1 MLNPYKIP
9 DQLAN
14 DLADKSVHF
23 DLIKKAIPTWLE
35 DTSIARVNEL
45 KADRIIAPDPLRKA
59 TQALQQRLK
68 NDIQLSWTTQN
79 TVDRALTELQDVYA
93 FARPILQQ
101 ALKQRFGVDD
111 DVEQTWLRLYAP
123 VKTAWWVHDFS
134 GGTTSRTVSLLDA
147 ALHNFSNNET
157 FHPDSEFISRPDE
170 RGHFVVKR
178 LKHKLS
184 IDQFKSLCR
193 ELNIGARYQEH
204 LKEFLLSTNPV
215 ASNYL
220 RYIVIRNQQSAL
232 KVAAHMALMK
242 SDIDQQAYD
251 VVQGMLDDPSKVQ
264 WNGKAV
270 GYYTL
275 SMMDTRLVGIVLIIP
290 ESASGPV
297 PIMAYV
303 PHDPEHPLKQYP
315 SSLEFM
321 AELTRQLRDVPASK
335 SYQQYFSQFVP
346 HEQRGHFFA
355 GLNNRLSQIKWQP
368 VPPGSSLPTWR
379 ETPVANPNLG
389 FSVSRINANREA
401 ASATDLWSYDYQ
413 QKLNKIL
420 NDAREIAISTEYADR
435 MARWAW
441 WDNLE
446 KMLSDMFNAA
456 LFVAIPF
463 VPGLGELM
471 LAYTAYQL
479 TEEVVEGVVDLA
491 EGQVTEAAEQTLNV
505 LESVVQLGAFAAAG
519 AVGNVARAKLSPF
532 FESLKPVQTASGRTR
547 LWNPELAPYEQ
558 SGGALPSSAQPD
570 GSGVYQ
576 HQGQQL
582 IRLDNKLFEVQKDPA
597 TGQHR
602 ILHPQRSDAYAP
614 TLRHNS
620 HGAWVSETENPREWE
635 GTTLMRRLGHTTD
648 AFSDTQLERIR
659 QISGTEEAELRRMHI
674 EHAPPP
680 PLLTDT
686 LQRLGAP
693 VNSPPAL
700 PPEMAALFSGYPELP
715 EPVAEKIFAGAT
727 PSELQQ
733 MTLHKRLPLRLRCQ
747 ARELQ
752 FETQAVRAAHGLYDN
767 ALVSGNTERLVL
779 GTLRMQT
786 DTFGNLRIDIR
797 QGALDGELRCSAGP
811 EDAAQVR
818 VMVRNESGKYEVRD
832 TEDQLIHAADD
843 FLPALLQAMG
853 QDGRRA
859 IGYRAGDVEFF
870 KHWIITKT
878 ETPSERRA
886 VLATPPIRA
895 VAEHETLLL
904 VRGAATS
911 RAGETLHERIQDLYS
926 DFSDHE
932 VDTFANA
939 LIARG
944 DALRAIEQCEDELD
958 ELRVILNRW
967 EFQQPQTWGP
977 GSSEFRDGG
986 GQHIA
991 ERLIECFERKKTG
1004 LGSRL
1009 DLDNYALDLSR
1020 EMLPLDLE
1028 TWWSRRPP
1036 ELRKFLDKV
1045 NVLKLDR
1052 TYFSSELNGLLKDF
1066 PNLHELSAQ
1075 HCDLKRLPD
1084 SIGAMHRMERL
1095 QLSDNQIVFDA
1106 NAVLRLK
1113 QLTFLEILRLEGNP
1127 LAMAPDISRMPRLKV
1142 VALKN
1147 TGLTSWPDGVLAK
1160 TRPRGFF
1167 LDLRDN
1173 PLSVIP
1179 EVVPGRPEAWVIA
1192 RTRLNVGDLSEMNQL
1207 RYQEIRRSV
1216 ELPPEPLV
1224 TAHPTAYGT
1233 TADNW
1238 ADVPGFGIES
1248 GASFQELSEDPRSH
1262 AFIEAVLK
1270 QERSS
1275 DYAAGGLIRHQLV
1288 QRMARMLDAVYIDTQ
1303 LREQLYTMAIAPV
1316 DCADAGA
1323 QLFNTMGIRVLAS
1336 EAYSYSTDPAQLQR
1350 KLVTLAKGAA
1360 RLEQVNEIARADVAS
1375 RGGIPDD
1382 VEIYLAYQTSLASR
1396 LNLPWQSEGM
1406 LYRPVAG
1413 VTDTMIDQ
1421 AYDTVL
1427 ALGEGDGLIN
1437 KMLEQDFWE
1446 RYLGEKWP
1454 VEIQTNKRLYQ
1465 SKYEKL
1471 EELRTT
1477 QLQWLESTSDV
1488 EKAVLRNRLRE
1499 LINDLPIP
1507 ETVVFADEP
1516 ISDSDFDRFLV
1527 DLGDEEK
1534 QLARK
1539 LTREALRKAGQ

>member
-45 KADRIIAPDPLRKA
+45 KADRIIAQDPLRKA

-123 VKTAWWVHDFS
+123 VKTVWWVHDFS

-232 KVAAHMALMK
+232 KVAAHMALIK

-870 KHWIITKT
+870 KHWIIAKT

-977 GSSEFRDGG
+977 GSNEFRDGG

-1075 HCDLKRLPD
+1075 NCDLKRLPD

-1224 TAHPTAYGT
+1224 TAHPTDYGT

-1248 GASFQELSEDPRSH
+1248 GASFQELSEDPRSL

-1360 RLEQVNEIARADVAS
+1360 RLEHVNEIARADVAS
-1375 RGGIPDD
+1375 RGGTPDD

-1499 LINDLPIP
+1499 LFNDLPIP

-1534 QLARK
+1534 QLARQ

>member
-232 KVAAHMALMK
+232 KVAAQMALMK

-659 QISGTEEAELRRMHI
+659 QIGVARQHHIAHVEVTTGTNAITHVPRIKSGRHRQRIGGFKFIGEVQVVRRQLASLPNNSVRWVHPRSM
-674 EHAPPP
+674 
-680 PLLTDT
+680 
-686 LQRLGAP
+686 P
-693 VNSPPAL
+693 VPWVLPWLCETRAL
-700 PPEMAALFSGYPELP
+700 
-715 EPVAEKIFAGAT
+715 I
-727 PSELQQ
+727 
-733 MTLHKRLPLRLRCQ
+733 
-747 ARELQ
+747 
-752 FETQAVRAAHGLYDN
+752 
-767 ALVSGNTERLVL
+767 
-779 GTLRMQT
+779 
-786 DTFGNLRIDIR
+786 
-797 QGALDGELRCSAGP
+797 
-811 EDAAQVR
+811 
-818 VMVRNESGKYEVRD
+818 
-832 TEDQLIHAADD
+832 
-843 FLPALLQAMG
+843 
-853 QDGRRA
+853 
-859 IGYRAGDVEFF
+859 EFF
-870 KHWIITKT
+870 W
-878 ETPSERRA
+878 
-886 VLATPPIRA
+886 V
-895 VAEHETLLL
+895 
-904 VRGAATS
+904 
-911 RAGETLHERIQDLYS
+911 
-926 DFSDHE
+926 
-932 VDTFANA
+932 
-939 LIARG
+939 
-944 DALRAIEQCEDELD
+944 
-958 ELRVILNRW
+958 NRW
-967 EFQQPQTWGP
+967 
-977 GSSEFRDGG
+977 
-986 GQHIA
+986 
-991 ERLIECFERKKTG
+991 
-1004 LGSRL
+1004 
-1009 DLDNYALDLSR
+1009 
-1020 EMLPLDLE
+1020 
-1028 TWWSRRPP
+1028 
-1036 ELRKFLDKV
+1036 
-1045 NVLKLDR
+1045 
-1052 TYFSSELNGLLKDF
+1052 
-1066 PNLHELSAQ
+1066 
-1075 HCDLKRLPD
+1075 
-1084 SIGAMHRMERL
+1084 
-1095 QLSDNQIVFDA
+1095 LSD
-1106 NAVLRLK
+1106 
-1113 QLTFLEILRLEGNP
+1113 
-1127 LAMAPDISRMPRLKV
+1127 
-1142 VALKN
+1142 
-1147 TGLTSWPDGVLAK
+1147 
-1160 TRPRGFF
+1160 
-1167 LDLRDN
+1167 
-1173 PLSVIP
+1173 
-1179 EVVPGRPEAWVIA
+1179 
-1192 RTRLNVGDLSEMNQL
+1192 
-1207 RYQEIRRSV
+1207 
-1216 ELPPEPLV
+1216 
-1224 TAHPTAYGT
+1224 
-1233 TADNW
+1233 
-1238 ADVPGFGIES
+1238 
-1248 GASFQELSEDPRSH
+1248 SED
-1262 AFIEAVLK
+1262 
-1270 QERSS
+1270 
-1275 DYAAGGLIRHQLV
+1275 
-1288 QRMARMLDAVYIDTQ
+1288 
-1303 LREQLYTMAIAPV
+1303 
-1316 DCADAGA
+1316 
-1323 QLFNTMGIRVLAS
+1323 
-1336 EAYSYSTDPAQLQR
+1336 
-1350 KLVTLAKGAA
+1350 
-1360 RLEQVNEIARADVAS
+1360 
-1375 RGGIPDD
+1375 
-1382 VEIYLAYQTSLASR
+1382 
-1396 LNLPWQSEGM
+1396 
-1406 LYRPVAG
+1406 
-1413 VTDTMIDQ
+1413 
-1421 AYDTVL
+1421 
-1427 ALGEGDGLIN
+1427 
-1437 KMLEQDFWE
+1437 
-1446 RYLGEKWP
+1446 
-1454 VEIQTNKRLYQ
+1454 
-1465 SKYEKL
+1465 
-1471 EELRTT
+1471 
-1477 QLQWLESTSDV
+1477 
-1488 EKAVLRNRLRE
+1488 
-1499 LINDLPIP
+1499 
-1507 ETVVFADEP
+1507 
-1516 ISDSDFDRFLV
+1516 
-1527 DLGDEEK
+1527 
-1534 QLARK
+1534 
-1539 LTREALRKAGQ
+1539 